1 MLASRIAVQRI
12 HLNPFLVSKAMA
24 VFDYLR
30 EALSEFMATCAFVFL
45 MCGTGLSTRD
55 PNNLADIDLTAH
67 FAVSLANG
75 LAASLVIFAF
85 GNISGAHFNPVVS
98 ASLYALG
105 KLSLI
110 RLVMYSAAQFAGG
123 LFGAALLKGVF
134 PAGTGSYPFPNQAG
148 LGHTELTPNVSLANG
163 WMCELLITFT
173 LVFTALRVAVDP
185 VNYVRS
191 EHWLCC
197 ISFTHGTQGK
207 FAPLI
212 IGGVVFV
219 NVMIGVTITGG
230 SMNPARSFGPAM
242 VAGVWKDH
250 WIYWG
255 TYALREHVG
264 LFAHGPI
271 PCSRTIHGRS
281 DCHGAVQVPLHDQ
294 RGA

>member
-1 MLASRIAVQRI
+1 MFAHVFVNRALPPTITHFSTCSASLVSYTKRAVFAHPQSELLSTEF
-12 HLNPFLVSKAMA
+12 HLMHSLRSKAMA

-55 PNNLADIDLTAH
+55 PNNSADIDLTAH

-185 VNYVRS
+185 VNYVRDDVS
-191 EHWLCC
+191 LF
-197 ISFTHGTQGK
+197 SLNPSRLT
-207 FAPLI
+207 PLPNR
-212 IGGVVFV
+212 V
-219 NVMIGVTITGG
+219 NL
-230 SMNPARSFGPAM
+230 PR
-242 VAGVWKDH
+242 
-250 WIYWG
+250 
-255 TYALREHVG
+255 
-264 LFAHGPI
+264 
-271 PCSRTIHGRS
+271 
-281 DCHGAVQVPLHDQ
+281 
-294 RGA
+294 